1 MSLFGMDSFTYNN
14 LAAKISG
21 KKIVVKNSFS
31 ADGFDMDRAVEMA
44 NIVNTNNPEQEE
56 EVVDEQDSKLEEDN
70 SLDDMAD
77 MEIDSSIRD
86 DDLSIGNSKIENMNL
101 TPSSLD
107 DGNSNEK
114 DPIEQDPQ
122 QTEINV
128 DAIAKIKEK
137 MNDVSGLGLI
147 KDRLDK
153 DLDKIVNPV
162 GDSKVVST
170 TNFDEQD
177 KIECESKVK
186 AGSKF
191 SYSNYPTNMGL
202 TNNWACREF
211 PDDSEPSETSE
222 PSEPTETQTGTSKP
236 ASTPRRSG
244 GGGGGKGNYM
254 KDLDKL
260 WKKRLKKGK
269 VKTETGP
276 SQAQIDM
283 EENPIMT
290 VLKYGIGSIV
300 LIGGSYFAIKNE
312 YPQKIYKGLTKQ

>member
-1 MSLFGMDSFTYNN
+1 MSLFGVDSFTYNN

-21 KKIVVKNSFS
+21 KEIVVKNSPS

-44 NIVNTNNPEQEE
+44 NTASANNPEQEE
-56 EVVDEQDSKLEEDN
+56 IVDEEAGVSETNEELEDTSE
-70 SLDDMAD
+70 
-77 MEIDSSIRD
+77 MEIDSSIKN
-86 DDLSIGNSKIENMNL
+86 DDLSVGDMGLDKISID
-101 TPSSLD
+101 PPRKGD
-107 DGNSNEK
+107 DNTNES

-122 QTEINV
+122 QTEIDV

-153 DLDKIVNPV
+153 DLDKILNPV

-312 YPQKIYKGLTKQ
+312 YPQKLYQKVRGK

>member
-1 MSLFGMDSFTYNN
+1 MSLFGVDSFTYNN
-14 LAAKISG
+14 LAAKLSG
-21 KKIVVKNSFS
+21 KQIVVKNSPS

-44 NIVNTNNPEQEE
+44 NIASANNPEQEE
-56 EVVDEQDSKLEEDN
+56 IVDEEEDISETNEKLEDTSE
-70 SLDDMAD
+70 
-77 MEIDSSIRD
+77 MEIDSSIKNN
-86 DDLSIGNSKIENMNL
+86 DLSVGDMGLDKISID
-101 TPSSLD
+101 PPRKGD
-107 DGNSNEK
+107 DNTNES
-114 DPIEQDPQ
+114 DPIEKDPQ
-122 QTEINV
+122 QTEIDV

-137 MNDVSGLGLI
+137 MNDISGLGLI
-147 KDRLDK
+147 KDKIGK
-153 DLDKIVNPV
+153 DLDKIVKPI

-170 TNFDEQD
+170 TNFDEQE

-222 PSEPTETQTGTSKP
+222 PSEPTKTQTGTSKP

-254 KDLDKL
+254 KDIDKL

-276 SQAQIDM
+276 SQAEIDM
-283 EENPIMT
+283 EDNPVMT
-290 VLKYGIGSIV
+290 VLKYGIGSIA
-300 LIGGSYFAIKNE
+300 LLGSSYFVIKNK
-312 YPQKIYKGLTKQ
+312 YPQKLYKKIAEK